1 MKDNKSTSILS
12 DVYLLIFLAL
22 ILTTAIMTEL
32 SGQLMANAIYLF
44 VTMLLILIMYFF
56 GLFIGLAFNLVFMFG
71 QVLYM
76 IFLNSINHGEIELL
90 QIYWLIVPL
99 VLSFTF
105 YSMTNRVRQLQSD
118 NLELQNRIIEQ
129 GAFNTKTNLR
139 TTAAFLEDSNVFTET
154 SQRFN
159 IPTSVVAIQVRYLE
173 QLREI
178 MSERR
183 IDELIDLTTTAL
195 KHSTRGNDIS
205 YLLNDDES
213 NLTWATLLYT
223 DLDGA
228 KIVEERI
235 KDNFDQLLINA
246 KSLKDIDISLK
257 TGAVEYDN
265 QEMKSANAYMDAAIK
280 ELEYDV

>member
-223 DLDGA
+223 DIDGA